1 MQKKLED
8 KRKEAEKRLEGGC
21 GGGGGAEQKPVSS
34 RQSSTT
40 ATPRGVRYTSYTV
53 TATSNVGS
61 TVVTTVDGIDTTYR
75 PWCSGCLCVYV
86 LHDA

>member
-1 MQKKLED
+1 MNLLQEMQKKLED

-61 TVVTTVDGIDTTYR
+61 TVVTTVDSG
-75 PWCSGCLCVYV
+75 WCRYL
-86 LHDA
+86 

>member
-1 MQKKLED
+1 MNLLQEMQKKLED

-21 GGGGGAEQKPVSS
+21 GGGAEQKPVSS

-61 TVVTTVDGIDTTYR
+61 TVVTTVVIK
-75 PWCSGCLCVYV
+75 
-86 LHDA
+86 

>member
-1 MQKKLED
+1 MEFSSNLITVVNK
-8 KRKEAEKRLEGGC
+8 KRLEGGC

-61 TVVTTVDGIDTTYR
+61 TVVTTVDVNSG
-75 PWCSGCLCVYV
+75 WCRYYL
-86 LHDA
+86 